1 MRRAI
6 WFAAGAGVGIY
17 AMVRGRR
24 AAETLTAD
32 GMRDRMQALA
42 VGARIFRDEVAQ
54 GKAEKESQ
62 LRERLGPTYTPEL
75 DKGLDTPS
83 LAPRDGYSTND
94 AEEGQQ

>member
-24 AAETLTAD
+24 AAEALTVD
-32 GMRDRMQALA
+32 GLRDRAQALA
-42 VGARIFRDEVAQ
+42 VGARLFRDEVAQ

-62 LRERLGPTYTPEL
+62 LRERLLPAYDTTHQIPTASAPL
-75 DKGLDTPS
+75 AS
-83 LAPRDGYSTND
+83 L
-94 AEEGQQ
+94 EEGQQ